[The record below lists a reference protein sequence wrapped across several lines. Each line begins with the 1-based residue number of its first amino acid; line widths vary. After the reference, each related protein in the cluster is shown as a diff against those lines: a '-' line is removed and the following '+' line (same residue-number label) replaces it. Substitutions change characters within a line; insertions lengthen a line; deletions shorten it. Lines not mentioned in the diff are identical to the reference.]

1 MKVTVAGL
9 LIAALAMPAAAA
21 EWQVDY
27 DQSHIYFEGEQ
38 TGSPF
43 KGEFH
48 DFKADI
54 TFDPNALNQSEAEVT
69 VDLESA
75 ETGDRQRDNALPN
88 DTWFDVADHP
98 TARFVTTGFR
108 HLEGDRY
115 AADAELTIKG
125 TTQEITLPFNLSIE
139 GDTAKV
145 DGTVMLD
152 RFDFD
157 VGTGD
162 FSGGDWVPP
171 EVKVTVDLVATRA
184 AP

>member
-1 MKVTVAGL
+1 MKAIMAGFFMT
-9 LIAALAMPAAAA
+9 ALAVPAAAA
-21 EWQVDY
+21 EWTVDY

-48 DFKADI
+48 AFKADI
-54 TFDPNALNQSEAEVT
+54 TFDPGALDQSKAVVT
-69 VDLESA
+69 VDLKSA
-75 ETGDRQRDNALPN
+75 ETGDSQRDDALPN
-88 DTWFDVADHP
+88 NTWFDVEDHP
-98 TARFVTTGFR
+98 NARFVTTGFR
-108 HLEGDRY
+108 HLEGGRY

-139 GDTAKV
+139 GDRAKV
-145 DGTVMLD
+145 DGTVTLN

-162 FSGGDWVPP
+162 FASGQWVRPQ
-171 EVKVTVDLVATRA
+171 VTVTVDLVATRA